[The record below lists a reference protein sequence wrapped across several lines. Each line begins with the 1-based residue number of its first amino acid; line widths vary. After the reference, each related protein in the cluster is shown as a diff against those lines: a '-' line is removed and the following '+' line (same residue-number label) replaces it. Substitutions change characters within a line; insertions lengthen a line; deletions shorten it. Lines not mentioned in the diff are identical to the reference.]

1 MLRQAQHDDKW
12 SYCHSEE
19 QRDEEFRG
27 YAKPSY
33 LRHLIV
39 NQKPNHRLMAKIAIF
54 CKTSFSHGMGHL
66 VRQSHIAKILRDRKN
81 EITFFIPDY
90 SPAQLWLDQCGL
102 SHQTSTDVE
111 QASSDLIILDVQ
123 DTTAAFIK
131 KLQQDKKAVVSFED
145 LGEGRNHVDLLVD
158 CNLDEEKSLGPQVQT
173 LFGHNYAVLA
183 EEFEAYHSKPRVF
196 KNPIESVL
204 VTLGGTDPH
213 FLTATLAKKLL
224 HIRPGLSITLLAG
237 PGNGNIPDLKEL
249 GSKHEKVK
257 LLESTS
263 EMAHTLF
270 AHEIVFC
277 AGGITLH
284 EAMALGT
291 PSFVINQV
299 KHQADKANRAEKQ
312 GASINLGMADSWDE
326 NRLPEILQSSPKI
339 LEQMSQAGKNMID
352 GKGLKRVVDA
362 IEELLKT

>member
-1 MLRQAQHDDKW
+1 
-12 SYCHSEE
+12 
-19 QRDEEFRG
+19 
-27 YAKPSY
+27 
-33 LRHLIV
+33 
-39 NQKPNHRLMAKIAIF
+39 MAKIAIF
-54 CKTSFSHGMGHL
+54 CKASFSHGMGHL

-102 SHQTSTDVE
+102 PHQTASDVE
-111 QASSDLIILDVQ
+111 KVIEDLIILDVQ

-131 KLQQDKKAVVSFED
+131 KLQQDKKAVISFED

-158 CNLDEEKSLGPQVQT
+158 CNLDEEKSAGLSVQT

-183 EEFEAYHSKPRVF
+183 EEFETFHSKPRVL

-213 FLTATLAKKLL
+213 SLTPTLAEKLL

-237 PGNGNIPDLKEL
+237 PGCENTPALKNL
-249 GSKHEKVK
+249 ASKHEKVE

-263 EMAHTLF
+263 EMAQTLF
-270 AHEIVFC
+270 THDIVFC
-277 AGGITLH
+277 AGGVTLH
-284 EAMALGT
+284 EAMAVGT
-291 PSFVINQV
+291 PAFVINQV
-299 KHQADKANRAEKQ
+299 THQADKANRAEKQ
-312 GASINLGMADSWDE
+312 GAAINLGMAESWDE

-339 LEQMSQAGKNMID
+339 LEKMSQAGKSMID

-362 IEELLKT
+362 IEELLKP